1 LSSKEGALRR
11 LFLFALGCLPL
22 VVSAATCPSIEP
34 DEQVIIRYVHDG
46 DTVHLKDGRK
56 VRLIGINAPERARD
70 DLPAEPYAE
79 AARQALSAAIKNS
92 DNRVGLIY
100 GKQRLDRY
108 QRTLAHLVTPE
119 DENLQQALLFRG
131 MAYAVTFP
139 PNETFADC
147 YLATEQQARCNA
159 KGIWSNPEV
168 IVSSDD
174 IDSAQGFQIIS
185 GVIEHVSQTRKGV
198 WLFSEDLMIGVR
210 STNLNSFDTQSLYAL
225 KGKQVIVRGWIN
237 SIKQSSKENGQDQ
250 HAAKY
255 YMRIRHPSSITTKV
269 TDCRSL
275 AVH

>member
-1 LSSKEGALRR
+1 MSSKEGALRR

-22 VVSAATCPSIEP
+22 VVTATTCPTLEP

-56 VRLIGINAPERARD
+56 VRLVGINAPERARE

-92 DNRVGLIY
+92 NNRVGLIY
-100 GKQRLDRY
+100 GKQRHDRY
-108 QRTLAHLVTPE
+108 QRTLAHLVT
-119 DENLQQALLFRG
+119 DANENLQQNLLSRG
-131 MAYAVTFP
+131 LAYAVTFP
-139 PNETFADC
+139 PNDTFASC
-147 YLATEQQARCNA
+147 YLESEQQARCNQN
-159 KGIWSNPEV
+159 GIWSNPGA
-168 IVSSDD
+168 IVSSDA

-185 GVIEHVSQTRKGV
+185 GVIEHVNQTRKGV
-198 WLFSEDLMIGVR
+198 WLFSKDLMIGVR
-210 STNLNSFDTQSLYAL
+210 SANLDSFDTQGLFAL

-237 SIKQSSKENGQDQ
+237 PIKQSGKENDQDQ

-255 YMRIRHPSSITTKV
+255 YMRIRHPSSLTLELK
-269 TDCRSL
+269 DCPSS

>member
-56 VRLIGINAPERARD
+56 VRLIGINAPERERD

-79 AARQALSAAIKNS
+79 AARQALSSAIKNS

-100 GKQRLDRY
+100 GKQRHDRY
-108 QRTLAHLVTPE
+108 QRTLAHLVSDA
-119 DENLQQALLFRG
+119 DENLQQALLARG
-131 MAYAVTFP
+131 LAYAVTFP
-139 PNETFADC
+139 PNDTFAGC
-147 YLATEQQARCNA
+147 YLATEQLARCNEN
-159 KGIWSNPEV
+159 GIWSNPRA
-168 IVSSDD
+168 IISSDE
-174 IDSAQGFQIIS
+174 IDQARGFQIIS
-185 GVIEHVSQTRKGV
+185 GIIEHVSQTRKGV
-198 WLFSEDLMIGVR
+198 WLFSKDLMIGVR
-210 STNLNSFDTQSLYAL
+210 SANLESFDTQHLFSL
-225 KGKQVIVRGWIN
+225 KGKQVIVRGWVN
-237 SIKQSSKENGQDQ
+237 PIKQSSKENGQDQ

-255 YMRIRHPSSITTKV
+255 YMRIRHPSSITPKV
-269 TDCRSL
+269 TDCQPS